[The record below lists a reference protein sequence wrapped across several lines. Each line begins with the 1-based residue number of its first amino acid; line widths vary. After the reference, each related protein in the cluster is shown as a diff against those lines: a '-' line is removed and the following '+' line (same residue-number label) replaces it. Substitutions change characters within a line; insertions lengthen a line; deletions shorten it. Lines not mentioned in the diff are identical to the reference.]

1 MLKKLTKTKAPPATI
16 LIRIMVG
23 AVFISEGIQKFIRA
37 DEVGAGRFERIGLPQ
52 PQVLAPVVG
61 VFEVLCGALVL
72 IGLLTRPA
80 VVPLLVI
87 MGVAIWQTKVPIL
100 ESDGFWEMAHASRN
114 DFCMVMGSLFLLWV
128 GAGKLS
134 VDKKLGSPKPAAP
147 PA

>member
-1 MLKKLTKTKAPPATI
+1 MLKNLTRTKAPPATI

-23 AVFISEGIQKFIRA
+23 AVFISEGIQKFLRA
-37 DEVGAGRFERIGLPQ
+37 DEVGTGRFEEIGLPQ
-52 PQVLAPVVG
+52 PGLLAPLVG
-61 VFEVLCGALVL
+61 VFEVVCGALVL
-72 IGLLTRPA
+72 IGLFTRPA

-100 ESDGFWEMAHASRN
+100 ENEGFWEMAHASRN
-114 DFCMVMGSLFLLWV
+114 DFCMVMGSLFLLIV

-134 VDKKLGSPKPAAP
+134 ADRKLAAPKPAAP

>member
-23 AVFISEGIQKFIRA
+23 AVFISEGIQKFLRA

-52 PQVLAPVVG
+52 PQVLAPTVG

-87 MGVAIWQTKVPIL
+87 MGVAIWQTKIPIL
-100 ESDGFWEMAHASRN
+100 ENDGFWAMAHASRN

>member
-1 MLKKLTKTKAPPATI
+1 MLKKLAKTKAPPATI

-23 AVFISEGIQKFIRA
+23 AVFISEGIQKFVRA
-37 DEVGAGRFERIGLPQ
+37 EEVGAGRFERIGLPQ

-61 VFEVLCGALVL
+61 VFEVLCGALVV

-87 MGVAIWQTKVPIL
+87 MGVAIWMTKVPIL
-100 ESDGFWEMAHASRN
+100 EEDGFWAMAHASRN

-134 VDKKLGSPKPAAP
+134 VDKKLGSPKPVAP